1 MKPQP
6 PPILIPKP
14 CSADWNAMTGDEQRR
29 LCAQCN
35 KHVHN
40 LSALPP
46 RELRQFVEKH
56 DGTAC
61 IAYVLREDGNMLTAP
76 RWPRLAAFTARVRL
90 GCLWLLAFALPS
102 IFAGCAQRAT
112 NSYNGL
118 TKGTPLPGSP
128 QPPQTRQAHRSDDG
142 HMILGEIPPK
152 QTSIR
157 LGRVKVKPE

>member
-1 MKPQP
+1 
-6 PPILIPKP
+6 
-14 CSADWNAMTGDEQRR
+14 MTGDEQRR

-46 RELRQFVEKH
+46 RKLQQFVEKH

-61 IAYVLREDGNMLTAP
+61 IAYALRDDGTMVTAS
-76 RWPRLAAFTARVRL
+76 RWPRLAELTARVRL

-118 TKGTPLPGSP
+118 TKGTPLPGKP
-128 QPPQTRQAHRSDDG
+128 QVPQTRQARQTDDG
-142 HMILGEIPPK
+142 QMILGEIPP
-152 QTSIR
+152 QQPPMRI
-157 LGRVKVKPE
+157 GRVKMKPK